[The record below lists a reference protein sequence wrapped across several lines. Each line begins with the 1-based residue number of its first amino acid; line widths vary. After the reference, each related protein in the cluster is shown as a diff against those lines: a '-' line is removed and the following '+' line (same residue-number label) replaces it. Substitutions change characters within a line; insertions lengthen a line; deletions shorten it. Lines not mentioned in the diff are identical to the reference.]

1 MSLLDRGNKDILF
14 YPEVAVEDRDGNV
27 RTRPS
32 DTPVPLRVQLEPQ
45 GQSGTAA
52 RRSEQD
58 NEGYETEKVLRMRLR
73 RQDRDLVIGAQACVE
88 IDGQRWSVFGDEWN
102 YYSSPTTR
110 HRFVLLRRS

>member
-1 MSLLDRGNKDILF
+1 MSLLDRGNTDVLF
-14 YPEVAVEDRDGNV
+14 FPEEEVEDRDGNM

-32 DTPVPLRVQLEPQ
+32 EYPIRLRVQLQPQ

-73 RQDRDLVIGAQACVE
+73 RKDARLEIGAQSAVE
-88 IDGQRWSVFGDEWN
+88 IDGERWAVFGDEWV
-102 YYSSPTTR
+102 YHGSRTTR